1 MSLYQALQANNNN
14 IRYDVN
20 FDDVNC
26 NTINGN
32 IPPSVGTFNN
42 GDIPIR
48 NPIGGS
54 PFFTDSGTGINSLSF
69 PPVEAKILDL
79 NTSYPLTST
88 VVSIRDTVLNENQM
102 FIGIPAPLGE
112 DSDLI
117 LANESISQ
125 KVLGIANTNG
135 DIFIS
140 SPDVNINDN
149 SNNTINVSQTN
160 GIDIINGFNNSLT
173 LNNDQIT
180 LFNDNGSNSINL
192 NNTFGL
198 FINSNSQN
206 VLQSVTNSLTVDP
219 NTINLNSS
227 NTMFINSQN
236 SLTLQDPVGDSISI
250 LPNQVNVVSNTGDI
264 NINSGLRITLN
275 EFTDGHF
282 LKMDNSEV
290 ILAANSA
297 KPMTIATDNELRLK
311 ASSSYG
317 LAGQV
322 LTSNGSYCE
331 WQSLSLSNTIMNQ
344 TLYRMT
350 NFLAGASGTGVIRL
364 FNESGQ
370 AMISSAVQS
379 SINTACYLRV
389 DPSDYPETI
398 GTKVRRLQ
406 LVYNVVTGSVLP
418 ASNFTVQLYTYTSSG
433 IATGLTITAG
443 SAFGNSVTVVAPA
456 INSTTTA
463 SSTPFGF
470 PLTATNYVLG
480 ITNTA
485 STASFTH
492 HSVYLKVVYV

>member
-1 MSLYQALQANNNN
+1 MSFYQTLQSNTNN

-48 NPIGGS
+48 NPLGGT
-54 PFFTDSGTGINSLSF
+54 PFFTDSGVNVSTLSF
-69 PPVEAKILDL
+69 PPVEAKVLDI
-79 NTSYPLTST
+79 NTSYPLTNT
-88 VVSIRDTVLNENQM
+88 IVSIRDTLNNENQM

-140 SPDVNINDN
+140 SPNVNINDN
-149 SNNTINVSQTN
+149 SNNTLNVSQSN

-173 LNNDQIT
+173 LNNNQIT
-180 LFNDNGSNSINL
+180 LFNDNGNNSINL
-192 NNTFGL
+192 NNAFGL

-219 NTINLNSS
+219 TNIQLNSS
-227 NTMFINSQN
+227 DTMFLNSQN

-250 LPNQVNVVSNTGDI
+250 FPNQVNVISNTGDV

-282 LKMDNSEV
+282 FKMDNSEV

-297 KPMTIATDNELRLK
+297 KPLTIATDNELRLK

-317 LAGQV
+317 LNDQV
-322 LTSNGSYCE
+322 LTSNGLGYCE
-331 WQSLSLSNTIMNQ
+331 WQYPKILNQ
-344 TLYRMT
+344 TLYRIT
-350 NFLAGASGTGVIRL
+350 NFLPSGSSAGTQRI

-370 AMISSAVQS
+370 VLAISGTAN
-379 SINTACYLRV
+379 NTNTICYLRI
-389 DPSDYPETI
+389 DPNDYPSSVS
-398 GTKVRRLQ
+398 GKNRRLEIVHNVITNATAPSSSFTTQ
-406 LVYNVVTGSVLP
+406 LFTYNSAG
-418 ASNFTVQLYTYTSSG
+418 ASTTM
-433 IATGLTITAG
+433 TISA
-443 SAFGNSVTVVAPA
+443 SAAFGNPCTVITPA
-456 INSTTTA
+456 A
-463 SSTPFGF
+463 SSTTSSSSVPFTF
-470 PLTATNYVLG
+470 PISATNYIMIL
-480 ITNTA
+480 TNSNNT
-485 STASFTH
+485 TSFTH